1 MASPTKTTPLEG
13 VPAGGLRSFYHLLS
27 NTLLASIINF
37 TVWFAITF
45 YAYLETQSV
54 FVTGVIAGIYVV
66 FTAFTGIWFG
76 SLVDHHRKKQIMMW
90 SSLVSLVF
98 YIAAFAIYQLA
109 DQTTFKDPASVSL
122 WVLIG
127 VVMFGVLVGNI
138 RNIALPTTVTILIPE
153 GRRDKANGL
162 VGSTMGIAMLVTS
175 FISGVL
181 VGWGGMFY
189 VLILAILATL
199 FALAHL
205 GVITVPEK
213 KIVHTDAAPKK
224 VDLKGTWKIVVGIPG
239 LVALIL
245 FTTFNNFLGGGFMAL
260 MDAYGLSLMS
270 VQMWG
275 FLWGVVS
282 LGFIAGGLVIAK
294 EGLGKNPL
302 KTMLLAN
309 VVLWVIS
316 ALFTIQPW
324 IWLLGVGIFV
334 YMCLMPIVEATE
346 QTILQKVVPHER
358 QGRVFGFAQS
368 VEQAASPLTAFLIG
382 PLTQLFFIPF
392 MTDGAGAQAIG
403 SWFGTGAN
411 RGIALVFVI
420 AGVIGL
426 IVTLLALGSKYYRQL
441 SAQYLTK

>member
-1 MASPTKTTPLEG
+1 
-13 VPAGGLRSFYHLLS
+13 
-27 NTLLASIINF
+27 
-37 TVWFAITF
+37 
-45 YAYLETQSV
+45 
-54 FVTGVIAGIYVV
+54 
-66 FTAFTGIWFG
+66 
-76 SLVDHHRKKQIMMW
+76 MMW

-122 WVLIG
+122 WVLIS

-189 VLILAILATL
+189 VLILAIFATL
-199 FALAHL
+199 LALVHL
-205 GVITVPEK
+205 GIITVPEK

-224 VDLKGTWKIVVGIPG
+224 IDLKGTWKIVVGIPG

-294 EGLGKNPL
+294 KGLGKNPL

-426 IVTLLALGSKYYRQL
+426 IVTLMALSSKYYRQL